1 MVSLELSF
9 STTERT
15 VSEHGGEAAG
25 DGEAPICVFCLQPGT
40 AGLPLVRICACRGPS
55 TAPGFQVWAKM
66 AHTACI
72 VGAAEFK
79 PESWAEM
86 GCETCGRSYF
96 GEDSHTQ
103 LVSPRSPR
111 TGVLSVRPRAFAPS
125 VARVTERARAGA
137 SPAPR

>member
-9 STTERT
+9 STTDRT

-111 TGVLSVRPRAFAPS
+111 TGVLSVRPRAFCA
-125 VARVTERARAGA
+125 VRCARN
-137 SPAPR
+137 